1 MKLHQLTNG
10 RTIQRHG
17 NLRKVQNHIFP
28 RVVNGRHNS
37 FTESAETIKRKII
50 VLDFDYNCQGLK
62 LFL

>member
-1 MKLHQLTNG
+1 MKLHQFTNG

-17 NLRKVQNHIFP
+17 DFCKVQDHIFL
-28 RVVNGRHNS
+28 RIVNGRHNS
-37 FTESAETIKRKII
+37 FPESTESIKRKII